1 MSANDSLLIYYAG
14 HGHLDEAADEGY
26 WLPVDADTES
36 PSNWIQNHTVVAQ
49 VRAMDAKHVMI
60 VADSCFSGTL
70 TRAIKIELR
79 TPSDLQKIIQKK
91 ARTALT
97 SGGLEP
103 VLDSRGG
110 NHSVFA
116 KSFISLLEENP
127 GVLDAHQLFS
137 SLRTQVALNSSQIPE
152 YGNIHEAGHDGGDFL
167 FVKTAKIS
175 VESVTAS
182 SIEKPTVEPAPDNT
196 AEVAFW
202 QSIEDSDDAEMYQAY
217 LEQYPN
223 GEFVVL
229 AKIKLK
235 KLEPAGVPEQSV
247 PKTKMATYIVE
258 VKSKPAGADV
268 YIDDIFEGFTPL
280 IRAFGGR
287 VSIKGRK
294 TRL

>member
-1 MSANDSLLIYYAG
+1 LVIGNNDYDYLSDLKTAINDAESVAFLLKEDYGFEVSLLKNAKRSEIVDTLAGFRKTVSANDSLLIYYAG

-182 SIEKPTVEPAPDNT
+182 SIEKPTVRWFPT
-196 AEVAFW
+196 T
-202 QSIEDSDDAEMYQAY
+202 
-217 LEQYPN
+217 L
-223 GEFVVL
+223 
-229 AKIKLK
+229 LK
-235 KLEPAGVPEQSV
+235 SRSGTLSRTVMMRRC
-247 PKTKMATYIVE
+247 TKPI
-258 VKSKPAGADV
+258 
-268 YIDDIFEGFTPL
+268 
-280 IRAFGGR
+280 
-287 VSIKGRK
+287 
-294 TRL
+294 